1 MSIFKKLQKGISLPI
16 AIMVLSI
23 ILSIAL
29 GLTAILITQLKI
41 IREMG
46 YSVVAFYAAD
56 TGIEKEL
63 KNIIHDGSLPQPPYT
78 DTLPNGASYSVTV
91 VSAGDDGCQASQV
104 TNYCIRSVGT
114 YLGVKRAIEVAV
126 YPINP

>member
-46 YSVVAFYAAD
+46 YSVTAFYAAD
-56 TGIEKEL
+56 TGIERSL
-63 KNIIHDGSLPQPPYT
+63 NDIIKGSGPIDYVEEPLGSAT
-78 DTLPNGASYSVTV
+78 YSVTV

-104 TNYCIRSVGT
+104 TDYCIRSVGT